1 MNEWIIIKVNPIG
14 YEVADQGK
22 EVDDISFVELEIIDE
37 HDNFIEHDHSPH
49 SFFDNDD
56 LFYYDVFD

>member
-1 MNEWIIIKVNPIG
+1 M
-14 YEVADQGK
+14 
-22 EVDDISFVELEIIDE
+22 DDISFVELEIIDE